1 MKIAIDASS
10 LAVPHKTGVAKYAL
24 RLIESLEK
32 IDSENEY
39 TICYRLSRWK
49 KREYFYRPRNAGNGL
64 KLFQEPFF
72 FGRGIDVFHGPDARL
87 PGLLGP
93 KGRGPRLVA
102 TLHDVFSLVSDEFAD
117 EKFRQKKAAR
127 YADIAERADVIICD
141 SNCTRSDFLRFFP
154 DAEPK
159 TRVIYLGVDDAFAPQ
174 PAEEIERV
182 RKKYGIES
190 DYVFYVGA
198 LSVRKNALRM
208 FEAFQRARE
217 QTDSN
222 LQFVAAGRL
231 TYGRDRIL
239 EYMKEN
245 RSRDRILLPGYVA
258 DEDLPAL
265 YSGAKAFLFATRY
278 EGFGLPVLEAAACG
292 VPVVTS
298 NIGSTAE
305 IADGIAQLVDPLNVE
320 DISEALLRVMDTG
333 RSAGD
338 GPVSDLPK
346 RKWSDMARDVL
357 TIYEELMRDS

>member
-32 IDSENEY
+32 IDKANEY
-39 TICYRLSRWK
+39 RIYYRLSRWK
-49 KREYFYRPRNAGNGL
+49 KREHFYRPRNAGNRL

-72 FGRGIDVFHGPDARL
+72 FGRGLDIFHGPDARL
-87 PGLLGP
+87 PGILGP
-93 KGRGPRLVA
+93 RGRGPRLVA

-127 YADIAERADVIICD
+127 YADIAERADIIVCD

-159 TRVIYLGVDDAFAPQ
+159 TRVIYLGVDDAFTPQ

-190 DYVFYVGA
+190 DYVLYVGA
-198 LSVRKNALRM
+198 LSVRKNALRL
-208 FEAFQRARE
+208 FEAFQLARE
-217 QTDSN
+217 QTDDD

-231 TYGRDRIL
+231 TYGRERIVKYMEGDRCG
-239 EYMKEN
+239 E
-245 RSRDRILLPGYVA
+245 RILLPGYVP

-265 YSGAKAFLFATRY
+265 YSGARVFLFATRY
-278 EGFGLPVLEAAACG
+278 EGFGLPILEAAACG
-292 VPVVTS
+292 APVVTS
-298 NIGSTAE
+298 NVGSTAE
-305 IADGIAQLVDPLNVE
+305 IADGIALLVDPLSVR
-320 DISEALLRVMDTG
+320 DISEALLHVLDTG
-333 RSAGD
+333 SSAGD
-338 GPVSDLPK
+338 GAAVDLPK
-346 RKWSDMARDVL
+346 RKWTNMARDVL
-357 TIYEELMRDS
+357 SIYEDLARNI